1 MKRTKR
7 IIFIGFALCVFIAAG
22 AAAQEQGFGGDL
34 PEAPETIE
42 EEELDK
48 FFEALSKIFEIQ
60 ADFQNRLNEMVTDSP
75 LSEERFN
82 EINRLKTI
90 SPEQMDS
97 VSENEARQFEE
108 LAVSIEDLNAKYQ
121 EQTTIIIQDEG
132 LTLEE
137 FQLIAN
143 YVNQNPE
150 IMEERMN

>member
-1 MKRTKR
+1 
-7 IIFIGFALCVFIAAG
+7 
-22 AAAQEQGFGGDL
+22 
-34 PEAPETIE
+34 
-42 EEELDK
+42 
-48 FFEALSKIFEIQ
+48 
-60 ADFQNRLNEMVTDSP
+60 MVMDSP